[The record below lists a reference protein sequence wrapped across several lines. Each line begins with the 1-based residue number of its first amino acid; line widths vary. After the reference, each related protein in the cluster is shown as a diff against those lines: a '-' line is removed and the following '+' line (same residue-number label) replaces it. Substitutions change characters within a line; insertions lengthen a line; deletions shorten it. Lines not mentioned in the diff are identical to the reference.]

1 MSIWIGKDTDNN
13 VRAQLD
19 FQPENGHLG
28 LAWEEVAVYENPDP
42 KHLLK
47 TLVVPS
53 QYDKEIT
60 AINYVTE
67 LQSGIRLVE
76 DVTLTNDG
84 LVKETIYSYKDGEEK
99 RPVVMVS
106 EKYEY
111 RNTDL
116 EFYPAERGMYSR
128 EKKWQYYFE
137 NGMLD
142 TNEENTKVR
151 YKIYETNRQILEVGL
166 KRRTN
171 ITRVLSEKVGAILV
185 ILGIFVDDENSTA
198 KKKAYDELRKLS
210 REFSTDFTEYKSY
223 ATTELYG
230 LIETESSL
238 PWLSAF
244 VPTKEQLIGSGKT
257 EEEATV
263 FQSYI
268 DALELNDMQGNTIR
282 HYFIEKLKGNVR

>member
-1 MSIWIGKDTDNN
+1 MSIWIGKGTDNS

-28 LAWEEVAVYENPDP
+28 LTWEEVAVYENPDP

-47 TLVVPS
+47 ALVVPS
-53 QYDKEIT
+53 QHDKEIT

-67 LQSGIRLVE
+67 LQSGVRLIE

-84 LVKETIYSYKDGEEK
+84 LVKETIYYYKDGEEM

-137 NGMLD
+137 NGVLD
-142 TNEENTKVR
+142 TSEENTKVR
-151 YKIYETNRQILEVGL
+151 LKMYKTNRQILEVGL

-185 ILGIFVDDENSTA
+185 ILGVLVDDENSTA

-223 ATTELYG
+223 ATTDLYG

-238 PWLSAF
+238 PWLNTF
-244 VPTKEQLIGSGKT
+244 VPTKGQLIGSGKT
-257 EEEATV
+257 EQEATI

-282 HYFIEKLKGNVR
+282 YYFVEKLKGNVS

>member
-1 MSIWIGKDTDNN
+1 MSIWIGKDTNNN

-28 LAWEEVAVYENPDP
+28 LTWEEVAVYENPDP
-42 KHLLK
+42 QHLLK

-67 LQSGIRLVE
+67 LQSGVRLIE

-84 LVKETIYSYKDGEEK
+84 LVQETIYYYKDGEER

-116 EFYPAERGMYSR
+116 EFHPAERGMYSR

-137 NGMLD
+137 NGVLD
-142 TNEENTKVR
+142 TSEENTKVR
-151 YKIYETNRQILEVGL
+151 FKMYETNRQILEVGL

-171 ITRVLSEKVGAILV
+171 ITRVLSEKIGAILV
-185 ILGIFVDDENSTA
+185 ILGVLVDDENSTA

-210 REFSTDFTEYKSY
+210 REFSADFTEYKSY
-223 ATTELYG
+223 ATTALYE

-238 PWLSAF
+238 PWLNAF

-257 EEEATV
+257 EEEATL

-282 HYFIEKLKGNVR
+282 YYFVEKLKGNVS

>member
-60 AINYVTE
+60 AINYITE
-67 LQSGIRLVE
+67 LQSGIRLTE

-116 EFYPAERGMYSR
+116 EFFPAERGMYSR

-238 PWLSAF
+238 PWLDAF

-282 HYFIEKLKGNVR
+282 YYFIEKLKGNVR